1 MICVCPIHH
10 FSRYTT
16 TLLLQSTDAATRA
29 QGVIQA
35 LSHDAL
41 LRLLKAEAAGWGA
54 RTAVVARLVASSIVG
69 STNAPDEVLERE
81 LVTHVLEKYAERH
94 GLATEYL
101 HQLLIQDT
109 AQRPRGTPRHSQH
122 HAEREKITITAKVE
136 KDDAVGG
143 AANLLAGSSIE
154 GAGEGAG
161 VRPPALLPER
171 YKKVLLMLVEGLI
184 KAPCSEDDTAKL
196 LTRLL
201 ADAPAI
207 DEATMRA
214 VSALCD
220 DEKKEVRQVG
230 LLCLRALIQHHQAWR
245 TECLGRLLKYTV
257 ARDQGVRSLAI
268 RQVTNK
274 LFALTYL
281 CKHIEDFA
289 VGNLRKACLLSPQPS
304 QHSTLPIPLAH
315 PQHAHPAVPN
325 VPVSEGGGGADEGAG
340 VQVARQ
346 YMHLFMALCAQRH
359 SLLHALV
366 DAYVQASPPVR
377 SAVQACITGSH
388 FPPPPRSLLSLL
400 PPSLLSS
407 FLAPSR
413 SHRLMFPLFHIK
425 ARSSLSG

>member
-1 MICVCPIHH
+1 
-10 FSRYTT
+10 
-16 TLLLQSTDAATRA
+16 
-29 QGVIQA
+29 VIQA

-54 RTAVVARLVASSIVG
+54 RTAVVARLVASSIVAT
-69 STNAPDEVLERE
+69 TNAPDEVLERE
-81 LVTHVLEKYAERH
+81 LVTHVLEKYGERH

-109 AQRPRGTPRHSQH
+109 AQRPRGAPRHLQH
-122 HAEREKITITAKVE
+122 HAEKEKITITAKEE
-136 KDDAVGG
+136 KDDAG
-143 AANLLAGSSIE
+143 AAVAKLPPGSSIE
-154 GAGEGAG
+154 KGVKGAGEGAG
-161 VRPPALLPER
+161 ERPPPLLPER

-184 KAPCSEDDTAKL
+184 KVACSEDETAKL

-201 ADAPAI
+201 ADAPGI

-245 TECLGRLLKYTV
+245 TVCLGRLLKYTV

-289 VGNLRKACLLSPQPS
+289 VGNLRKACLLTPLAS
-304 QHSTLPIPLAH
+304 QHSTLPTPLAH

-325 VPVSEGGGGADEGAG
+325 VPVSEGGGGAEEGAG

-366 DAYVQASPPVR
+366 DAYVLASPPVR

-388 FPPPPRSLLSLL
+388 FPLPPSVPPLSPPSLPPLS
-400 PPSLLSS
+400 PPSLLCPRS
-407 FLAPSR
+407 LAR
-413 SHRLMFPLFHIK
+413 
-425 ARSSLSG
+425 